1 MGMTIRNLALSK
13 DRAAWNP
20 PATSNLKIASQAG
33 GGRVGMNS
41 VLCFSHFTWLCA
53 ALVSPMQFTHCM
65 PSCVPVD
72 AVAGSTLQ
80 IYSIKVSIK
89 ASAEVAWPLNVYGVI
104 TARDSLDRRR
114 NTLFIRPRN
123 YCQIVTKDVRVV
135 LLFFRMPPSYYC

>member
-1 MGMTIRNLALSK
+1 
-13 DRAAWNP
+13 
-20 PATSNLKIASQAG
+20 
-33 GGRVGMNS
+33 MNS

-114 NTLFIRPRN
+114 NPLFIRPRN